1 MLQAGR
7 MDSRSQHDPSDI
19 DVTRE
24 MLRAAGARELP
35 RAPWQHPAEPPEAS
49 SLLRLALQRANAAAG
64 HASASE
70 LTAALSLIETARSDL
85 DTLEVALLLTARAE
99 GLTWGQIARA
109 LGLRSPQAAQQ
120 RYQRISQR
128 PVDTAVGPDSDRD
141 RDSRRAHDSGR
152 ELESD
157 SGTA

>member
-1 MLQAGR
+1 MLLRFHDGQ
-7 MDSRSQHDPSDI
+7 MDSSSPHDPSDL
-19 DVTRE
+19 DNARE
-24 MLRAAGARELP
+24 KLQAAGAQELP
-35 RAPWQHPAEPPEAS
+35 RPPWQHSAEAPEAM

-64 HASASE
+64 HASTSE

-99 GLTWGQIARA
+99 GLTWAQIARA

-120 RYQRISQR
+120 RCQRISQR
-128 PVDTAVGPDSDRD
+128 PADASIGDPF
-141 RDSRRAHDSGR
+141 
-152 ELESD
+152 SD